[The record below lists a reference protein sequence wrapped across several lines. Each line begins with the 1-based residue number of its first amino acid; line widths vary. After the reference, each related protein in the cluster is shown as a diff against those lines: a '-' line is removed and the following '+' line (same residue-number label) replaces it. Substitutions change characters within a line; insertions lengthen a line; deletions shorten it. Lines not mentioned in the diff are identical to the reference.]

1 MLKCVSVRA
10 FVLALALP
18 CYSAAEQT
26 DDTIIETPTDELP
39 AGDSLPEAVAPDAAG
54 EADAADAGGADAA
67 DAGEAVAPDSAGGAD
82 APDAPGG
89 ADAPDAPGGADAG
102 ATTPSDRLR
111 PAIRPTI
118 PRQETGEAED
128 KHVVSQSR
136 MFSVSGGEALRM
148 GAIASRADELR
159 AQLIGMLGLGN
170 DWRYSISIRLLGSY
184 SDQPSPN
191 PVRLHVRVIGQ
202 EPNFQIRIFCGGGIK
217 LEKLDRAV
225 IAMVLYEY
233 ALRDLTG
240 DELPD
245 VVSMPEWLV
254 SGLYETILCRTGKAD
269 RRTYQTL
276 AHRAEMPDPQKIVST
291 PSPGKLD
298 AASRRLY
305 DVSCGLLI
313 SSLMKRPGGTDRVR
327 ELIKA
332 ASLAEEG
339 PYELISKFFLELGV
353 DDNLLS
359 EWWAL
364 ELAAYAAPMADEL
377 LTPMESDKALSAALT
392 LHYFDPYTAKVR
404 PISLDDAYAV
414 SRLEDWQG
422 QARTNVDQLLELS
435 YRCFPGYQVIVTEY
449 IRAIGELMQGS
460 SPDEVQG
467 ILGPI
472 RELRQAYMQTGIRGR
487 DYLDWYE
494 ITTREGDAPADVEAY
509 METMRLLRREQ
520 PGPDTP
526 MSRYLDDIEAL
537 HLLKEGEGLPQGL
550 REEMMRLHPRP
561 TGKGSEAA
569 RRRGSDGAG
578 HGESGGGEE
587 ISAPAT
593 QEEAR

>member
-26 DDTIIETPTDELP
+26 DDTIIEAPTDGLP
-39 AGDSLPEAVAPDAAG
+39 AGDSLPEAVATD
-54 EADAADAGGADAA
+54 DAGGAGADAA
-67 DAGEAVAPDSAGGAD
+67 DKAD
-82 APDAPGG
+82 
-89 ADAPDAPGGADAG
+89 
-102 ATTPSDRLR
+102 TEVTQPSDHLR

-170 DWRYSISIRLLGSY
+170 DWRYAISIRLLGSY
-184 SDQPSPN
+184 ADQPSPN

-269 RRTYQTL
+269 RRTYQNL
-276 AHRAEMPDPQKIVST
+276 AQRAEMPDPQKIVST

-305 DVSCGLLI
+305 DVSCGVLI

-364 ELAAYAAPMADEL
+364 ELAAYAAPTADEL

-422 QARTNVDQLLELS
+422 QARTNIDQLLDLS

-509 METMRLLRREQ
+509 METLRLLRREQ

-526 MSRYLDDIEAL
+526 LGRYLDDIEAL

-561 TGKGSEAA
+561 GGKRPEAA
-569 RRRGSDGAG
+569 RGAGSDVKADA
-578 HGESGGGEE
+578 HSGGGEALNE
-587 ISAPAT
+587 PVT
-593 QEEAR
+593 QQEEAP